1 MSVVRRVNLIF
12 NKWTRGGGGRDTE
25 YQPPD
30 TLLEGF
36 CGVFCVLFVVFSV
49 LKGYRTQHQLLLAIP
64 SVSPI
69 PPSRLTPLCPFWLD
83 NTQALYATCPSARL
97 YLGEPRSLG
106 LELPLLGFWPC
117 PPPPPFPLLCVSLS
131 LLLVSFRSLLSF
143 TNTDSNSGCL
153 CPLLHPSEC
162 MHRRRPWTP
171 TSPSCH
177 LRSGHQVPG
186 RLKLDRNGW
195 NQPPSLG
202 LTCTCIRS
210 KHYGL
215 LPSQIGLFF
224 WAFISANIH
233 KLKASLLFSHVFS
246 YRCSFLCLSLPRIPP
261 HTSSICASSPSPSSS
276 SSEAVTRAVRPVC
289 SLWNKEGKQ
298 TSIPAAP
305 AAFIACCL
313 SEKGH
318 ICGCRGH
325 KQR

>member
-1 MSVVRRVNLIF
+1 MDSGE
-12 NKWTRGGGGRDTE
+12 GGGGRDME

-143 TNTDSNSGCL
+143 TNTDTNSGCL
-153 CPLLHPSEC
+153 CPLFHPSEC

-246 YRCSFLCLSLPRIPP
+246 YRCSSSAFLYPGFLLTPRLYAHHHHHHRHRHLRLWFGLWGLCAASGTKRGSRLTSQQLLLLS
-261 HTSSICASSPSPSSS
+261 
-276 SSEAVTRAVRPVC
+276 
-289 SLWNKEGKQ
+289 
-298 TSIPAAP
+298 
-305 AAFIACCL
+305 
-313 SEKGH
+313 
-318 ICGCRGH
+318 
-325 KQR
+325 